1 MSFQD
6 ASPLILVA
14 RWQWI
19 LAVLWLCLLAEP
31 SSSHCLLHCLRC
43 WERSWFCTLMSC
55 ASHPLCG
62 VETNVELFWKGKGI
76 CGGKVQTL
84 LGRVTL
90 ASCCFWVLFILDQFY
105 HLSFQSWSK
114 RSRKRSSKRFHGLW
128 GIKFLMCV
136 HKLSFDKY
144 LISST
149 TVVCKFY
156 CFVLSEVLSYFSHCR
171 CV

>member
-1 MSFQD
+1 MLFQD
-6 ASPLILVA
+6 ANPLILVA

-19 LAVLWLCLLAEP
+19 LAVLWLCLLAEH

-43 WERSWFCTLMSC
+43 WERSWFCTPKSC
-55 ASHPLCG
+55 ASHPLHG

-84 LGRVTL
+84 WGSVTL

-105 HLSFQSWSK
+105 HSSFQSWSK
-114 RSRKRSSKRFHGLW
+114 RSSKIVHGLW

-136 HKLSFDKY
+136 HELSFDKC
-144 LISST
+144 LIS
-149 TVVCKFY
+149 VKFY
-156 CFVLSEVLSYFSHCR
+156 CFSLSEVLSCFSHCR